1 VSASDRLVQG
11 RYRLVRQ
18 VGETADATVWEA
30 ADVALDRRVEVTL
43 LERRLA
49 GDPAAAERFRRA
61 ARAAAQSTTPGQPR
75 VLDAGDDAASG
86 APFLVTEPTDDRPP
100 PAGLAA
106 TRPLPVMPPAPR
118 VRAARTR
125 APEPAA
131 GGRSL
136 AGLLLL
142 FAVLLLAGG
151 LVVGG
156 VVFGSRLIGRDTP
169 GSAPS
174 QSVADAPLGNSNSN
188 SNGKPSPRTDPSPT
202 AVAAAPA
209 TATRPAVRAASSP
222 TALAGARRRV
232 VNTDGR
238 GVALR
243 ATPGG
248 DRLPEKGYD
257 EGAVVTLLGQD
268 GDWAHIRGD
277 DGREGWVLAVTLA
290 P

>member
-1 VSASDRLVQG
+1 MSASDRLVQG
-11 RYRLVRQ
+11 RYRLLRQ
-18 VGETADATVWEA
+18 VGETADATAWVA
-30 ADVALDRRVEVTL
+30 VDVALDRRVEVTL

-86 APFLVTEPTDDRPP
+86 VPFVVTEPADDRPAP
-100 PAGLAA
+100 PGLEA
-106 TRPLPVMPPAPR
+106 TRPLPVVPSAPP

-156 VVFGSRLIGRDTP
+156 VVFGSRLIGRDTLGP
-169 GSAPS
+169 APS
-174 QSVADAPLGNSNSN
+174 QSVADAPLGNSNGN
-188 SNGKPSPRTDPSPT
+188 SKPSPATDPSPT
-202 AVAAAPA
+202 AVVAAPA

-243 ATPGG
+243 ASPGG

-268 GDWAHIRGD
+268 GDWAHVRGD